1 MKLYKRKIFSN
12 IKGLIE
18 KERSLILE
26 GSHRVGKTSVL
37 FYLED
42 WLSNQ
47 GKKAIYYNLNYPDV
61 LDKLSKGAKRLMADL
76 TAQGYGGKEVYLLV
90 DDLQRLDEPKAFFK
104 SLVNLGKK
112 VYFIGTT
119 AVRIPKVKSIKRIE
133 VMPLNFK
140 EFLEF
145 KINGGSK
152 KGIDYKELYREYV
165 VYGGYPE
172 VVLEPVV
179 EKKKQLL
186 WEIVD
191 IYLRKDLGDRG
202 KVKDTSKFYKLLKVI
217 AGQTDQ
223 MLDMMALCRESDIS
237 FPTLTKYLAVL
248 EQSFLVEKVKPYSHR
263 PATEISRR
271 PKLFF
276 LDSGLQSIL
285 WLGQFS
291 STLLEPV
298 FKTSVFGELV
308 NKVGRGS
315 IRFWRSKSGA
325 EVDFIVQKGRG
336 RILAVDTV
344 VNFQRLN
351 QKHIGSF
358 KRKYKLG
365 LWRVIGLEGD
375 KLKRYGYYPWEI

>member
-1 MKLYKRKIFSN
+1 VKLYKRKIFSN

-18 KERSLILE
+18 KEKTLILQ
-26 GSHRVGKTSVL
+26 GSHRSGKTSVL
-37 FYLED
+37 FYFEE

-90 DDLQRLDEPKAFFK
+90 DDLQRLDEPRVFLK
-104 SLVNLGKK
+104 SLGNLGKR

-119 AVRIPKVKSIKRIE
+119 AVKIPKVKSIKRLE
-133 VMPLNFK
+133 VMPLSFK

-145 KINGGSK
+145 KVNGSK
-152 KGIDYKELYREYV
+152 KGIDYQELYREYV
-165 VYGGYPE
+165 TYGGYPE

-186 WEIVD
+186 WEVVD

-202 KVKDTSKFYKLLKVI
+202 RIKNISKFYKLLKVI
-217 AGQTDQ
+217 AGQTGQ
-223 MLDMMALCRESDIS
+223 TLDMMALCRESDIS

-248 EQSFLVEKVKPYSHR
+248 ERSFLVERVKPYSHR

-285 WLGQFS
+285 WLNHFS
-291 STLLEPV
+291 PTLLESV
-298 FKTSVFGELV
+298 FKTSVFKELI
-308 NKVGRGS
+308 NKVGRRS
-315 IRFWRSKSGA
+315 VRFWQSKSGA
-325 EVDFIVQKGRG
+325 GVDFVVQKGKG
-336 RILAVDTV
+336 RILAVDTI

-365 LWRVIGLEGD
+365 LWRVIGLEGE
-375 KLKRYGYYPWEI
+375 KLVRYGYYPWEV